1 MDRGRTFESHLI
13 FIVKSILFKKSRI
26 HNSHSI
32 NKSFIYV
39 YIYIG
44 IYVYTC
50 VNHSHRSIA
59 YSFVPNYFKVSI
71 HSVQY
76 RFARSRYH
84 TLFTIST
91 RAEDDQIYSI
101 ACFKDCLIKIFSDAK
116 NTISSSLEFYA
127 LCNAIPNFCL
137 SIYLEMGLCPLCPLF

>member
-32 NKSFIYV
+32 NKSFII
-39 YIYIG
+39 YIYIY
-44 IYVYTC
+44 IYIYLCQSFTSVD
-50 VNHSHRSIA
+50 NL
-59 YSFVPNYFKVSI
+59 FVPNYFKVSI
-71 HSVQY
+71 HTVQY

-101 ACFKDCLIKIFSDAK
+101 ACFKDCSIKIFSDAK
-116 NTISSSLEFYA
+116 NTILKY
-127 LCNAIPNFCL
+127 
-137 SIYLEMGLCPLCPLF
+137 YLKRWVYIFP